1 MSAWEASKE
10 GRVPCPCTHTHQE
23 LRSRNVGE
31 LDAALDVDEQ
41 RGFGDSKKLRSCGRR
56 VFEAGAGH
64 YAGPGP
70 CQAEGK
76 VVILW

>member
-31 LDAALDVDEQ
+31 LDAILNVDEQ
-41 RGFGDSKKLRSCGRR
+41 RGFGDGKKL
-56 VFEAGAGH
+56 
-64 YAGPGP
+64 
-70 CQAEGK
+70 
-76 VVILW
+76 

>member
-31 LDAALDVDEQ
+31 LDAILNVDELG
-41 RGFGDSKKLRSCGRR
+41 GFGDGKKL
-56 VFEAGAGH
+56 
-64 YAGPGP
+64 
-70 CQAEGK
+70 
-76 VVILW
+76 